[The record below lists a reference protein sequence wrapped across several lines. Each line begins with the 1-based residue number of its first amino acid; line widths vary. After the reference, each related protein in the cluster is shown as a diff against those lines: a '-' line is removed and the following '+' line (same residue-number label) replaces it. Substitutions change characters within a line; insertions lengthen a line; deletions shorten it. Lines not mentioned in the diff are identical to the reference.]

1 MHLDRYKLLS
11 QESLMVFEFIS
22 IGYKGSVTKIIQY
35 NPTEIKNIY
44 NLGFGDKD
52 IKTGLIDDL
61 SITDNGDS
69 QKVLATVAFSIYL
82 FTEAYT
88 DASVYAIGSTKARTR
103 LYRIGITNQL
113 ETIEKDFNVYGLI
126 NTVWRKFKKDIN
138 YEAFLV
144 QRKKL

>member
-11 QESLMVFEFIS
+11 QESLIVFEFIS
-22 IGYKGSVTKIIQY
+22 IGHKGSVTKIIQY
-35 NPTEIKNIY
+35 APTEIKNIY

-69 QKVLATVAFSIYL
+69 QKVLATVAFSVYL
-82 FTEAYT
+82 FTEAYPG
-88 DASVYAIGSTKARTR
+88 ASVYAIGSTKARTR

-113 ETIEKDFNVYGLI
+113 EAIEKDFKVYGLI
-126 NTVWRKFKKDIN
+126 NSIWRKFKKDIN